1 MAGPEALS
9 SRDSQSLGKVP
20 PHSLEAEE
28 ALLGSALLSREAVSR
43 LMEEVRPADFYSPSN
58 QTVYEAMKG
67 LFDTG
72 KPIDTVTVS
81 ELIFKDSKNS
91 KSINASYIAR
101 LVDNVPS
108 SANFERYIEIV
119 LEHSHRRKLLK
130 ASGRIELLAMAM
142 DKEIHSVLDEAEQT
156 IFTASDDAI
165 GDGLVGVNDVLEDAI
180 ERIEE
185 IENRGTGLSGLPTYF
200 SDLDYYLSGLQEGNL
215 VVLASRPSMGKSSLG
230 LNIATNASKEDKVV
244 AFFSLEMTKEEL
256 VQRVL
261 FSEAKVTSGDAR
273 NGQLGPEKWSRV
285 VEAASKVNSL
295 PLYFDDAPVI
305 TVTDIRAKSRRL
317 KSSKGLDLIIV
328 DYLQLMSGRLRA
340 ENRQV
345 EVSEISRSLKILARE
360 LECPVVALSQLS
372 RNLEQRQDKRPMLSD
387 LRESGSIEQDADVV
401 MFLYR
406 DEVYDM
412 ESPDQGMAEVL
423 VAKHRSG
430 PTGKVKLAWL
440 KHYTRFSDMARNTDS
455 PPSEEY

>member
-28 ALLGSALLSREAVSR
+28 ALLGSALLSRDAVSR

-165 GDGLVGVNDVLEDAI
+165 GDGLVGVNDVLESAI

-230 LNIATNASKEDKVV
+230 LNIATNVAKEGKVV

-273 NGQLGPEKWSRV
+273 KGQLGAEKWSRV
-285 VEAASKVNSL
+285 VEAASKVNNL

-328 DYLQLMSGRLRA
+328 DYLQLMQSSSGD
-340 ENRQV
+340 NRQQ
-345 EVSEISRSLKILARE
+345 EIAEISRNLKNLARE
-360 LECPVVALSQLS
+360 LRVPILALSQLN
-372 RNLEQRQDKRPMLSD
+372 RAAEAREDTRPRLGD
-387 LRESGSIEQDADVV
+387 LRDTGAIEQDADIV
-401 MFLYR
+401 MMLYR
-406 DEVYDM
+406 DDYYNPGTEIPGV
-412 ESPDQGMAEVL
+412 AEVNI
-423 VAKHRSG
+423 VKNRSG
-430 PTGKVKLAWL
+430 QTGKVELF
-440 KHYTRFSDMARNTDS
+440 FSKEFTQFSNYS
-455 PPSEEY
+455 KQEQQ

>member
-28 ALLGSALLSREAVSR
+28 ALLGSALLSRDAVSR

-101 LVDNVPS
+101 LVENVPS

-165 GDGLVGVNDVLEDAI
+165 GDGLVGVNDVLESAI

-230 LNIATNASKEDKVV
+230 LNIATNVAKEDKVV

-273 NGQLGPEKWSRV
+273 KGQLGAEKWSRV
-285 VEAASKVNSL
+285 VEAASKVNNL

-328 DYLQLMSGRLRA
+328 DYLQLMQSSSGD
-340 ENRQV
+340 NRQQ
-345 EVSEISRSLKILARE
+345 EIAEISRNLKNLARE
-360 LECPVVALSQLS
+360 LRVPILALSQLN
-372 RNLEQRQDKRPMLSD
+372 RAAEAREDKRPRLGD
-387 LRESGSIEQDADVV
+387 LRESGAIEQDADIV
-401 MFLYR
+401 MMLYR
-406 DEVYDM
+406 DDYYNPGTEIPGV
-412 ESPDQGMAEVL
+412 AEVNI
-423 VAKHRSG
+423 VKNRSG
-430 PTGKVKLAWL
+430 QTGKVELF
-440 KHYTRFSDMARNTDS
+440 FSKEFTQFSNYS
-455 PPSEEY
+455 KQEQQ

>member
-1 MAGPEALS
+1 MVGPEAIS
-9 SRDSQSLGKVP
+9 SRDNQSLGKVP

-28 ALLGSALLSREAVSR
+28 ALLGSALLSRDAVSR
-43 LMEEVRPADFYSPSN
+43 LMEEVRPPDFYSPSN

-91 KSINASYIAR
+91 TSINASYIAR

-165 GDGLVGVNDVLEDAI
+165 GDGLVGVTDVLEGAI

-200 SDLDYYLSGLQEGNL
+200 TDLDNYLSGLQEGNL
-215 VVLASRPSMGKSSLG
+215 AVIASRPSMGKSSLA
-230 LNIATNASKEDKVV
+230 LNIGTNVAKEGKVV

-273 NGQLGPEKWSRV
+273 KGQLGPEKWSRV
-285 VEAASKVNSL
+285 VEAASKVNNL

-317 KSSKGLDLIIV
+317 KSAKNLDLIIV
-328 DYLQLMSGRLRA
+328 DYLQLMQSSSGD
-340 ENRQV
+340 NRQQ
-345 EVSEISRSLKILARE
+345 EIAEISRNLKNLARE
-360 LECPVVALSQLS
+360 LKVPILALSQLN
-372 RNLEQRQDKRPMLSD
+372 RAAEAREDKRPRLGD
-387 LRESGSIEQDADVV
+387 LRESGAIEQDADIV
-401 MFLYR
+401 MMLYR
-406 DEVYDM
+406 DDYYNPGTDV
-412 ESPDQGMAEVL
+412 PGVAEVNI
-423 VAKHRSG
+423 VKNRSG
-430 PTGKVKLAWL
+430 MTGKVELF
-440 KHYTRFSDMARNTDS
+440 FSKEFTQFSNYSRQ
-455 PPSEEY
+455 EQQ

>member
-1 MAGPEALS
+1 MVGPEALS
-9 SRDSQSLGKVP
+9 SRDNQSLGKVP

-28 ALLGSALLSREAVSR
+28 ALLGSALLSRDAVTR
-43 LMEEVRPADFYSPSN
+43 LMEEVKPADFYSPSN
-58 QTVYEAMKG
+58 QSVFEAMKG

-72 KPIDTVTVS
+72 NPIDTVTVS
-81 ELIFKDSKNS
+81 ELIFKDTKNS
-91 KSINASYIAR
+91 SVNASYIAR
-101 LVDNVPS
+101 LVENVPS

-130 ASGRIELLAMAM
+130 ASGRIELLAMA
-142 DKEIHSVLDEAEQT
+142 KEIHSVLDEAEQT

-165 GDGLVGVNDVLEDAI
+165 GDGLVGVNDVLESAI

-215 VVLASRPSMGKSSLG
+215 AVIASRPSMGKSSLA
-230 LNIATNASKEDKVV
+230 LNIATNVAKDGKIA

-273 NGQLGPEKWSRV
+273 KGQLGPEKWSRV

-317 KSSKGLDLIIV
+317 KSSKGLDLILV
-328 DYLQLMSGRLRA
+328 DYLQLMQSSSGD
-340 ENRQV
+340 NRQQ
-345 EVSEISRSLKILARE
+345 EIAEISRNLKNLARE
-360 LECPVVALSQLS
+360 LKVPIFALSQLN
-372 RNLEQRQDKRPMLSD
+372 RAAEAREDKRPRLGD
-387 LRESGSIEQDADVV
+387 LRESGAIEQDADIV
-401 MFLYR
+401 MMLYR
-406 DEVYDM
+406 DDYYNPGTETPGV
-412 ESPDQGMAEVL
+412 AEVNI
-423 VAKHRSG
+423 VKNRSG
-430 PTGKVKLAWL
+430 QTGKVDLF
-440 KHYTRFSDMARNTDS
+440 FSKEFTQFSNYSKQDQQ
-455 PPSEEY
+455 

>member
-1 MAGPEALS
+1 MVGPEAIS
-9 SRDSQSLGKVP
+9 SRDNQSLGKVP

-28 ALLGSALLSREAVSR
+28 ALLGSALLSRDAVSR

-91 KSINASYIAR
+91 TSINASYIAR

-165 GDGLVGVNDVLEDAI
+165 GDGLVGVTDVLEGAI

-200 SDLDYYLSGLQEGNL
+200 TDLDNYLSGLQEGNL
-215 VVLASRPSMGKSSLG
+215 AVIASRPSMGKSSLA
-230 LNIATNASKEDKVV
+230 LNIGTNVAKEGKVV

-273 NGQLGPEKWSRV
+273 KGQLGPEKWSRV
-285 VEAASKVNSL
+285 VEAASKVNNL

-317 KSSKGLDLIIV
+317 KSAKNLDLIIV
-328 DYLQLMSGRLRA
+328 DYLQLMQSSSGD
-340 ENRQV
+340 NRQQ
-345 EVSEISRSLKILARE
+345 EIAEISRNLKNLARE
-360 LECPVVALSQLS
+360 LKVPILALSQLN
-372 RNLEQRQDKRPMLSD
+372 RAAEAREDKRPRLGD
-387 LRESGSIEQDADVV
+387 LRESGAIEQDADIV
-401 MFLYR
+401 MMLYR
-406 DEVYDM
+406 DDYYNPGTDV
-412 ESPDQGMAEVL
+412 PGVAEVNI
-423 VAKHRSG
+423 VKNRSG
-430 PTGKVKLAWL
+430 MTGKVELF
-440 KHYTRFSDMARNTDS
+440 FSKEFTQFSNYARQ
-455 PPSEEY
+455 EQQ

>member
-28 ALLGSALLSREAVSR
+28 ALLGSALLSRDAVSR

-165 GDGLVGVNDVLEDAI
+165 GDGLVGVNDVLESAI

-230 LNIATNASKEDKVV
+230 LNIATNVAKEGKVV

-273 NGQLGPEKWSRV
+273 KGQLGAEKWSRV
-285 VEAASKVNSL
+285 VEAASKVNNL

-317 KSSKGLDLIIV
+317 KSSKDLDLIIV
-328 DYLQLMSGRLRA
+328 DYLQLMQSSSGD
-340 ENRQV
+340 NRQQ
-345 EVSEISRSLKILARE
+345 EIAEISRNLKNLARE
-360 LECPVVALSQLS
+360 LRVPILALSQLN
-372 RNLEQRQDKRPMLSD
+372 RAAEAREDKRPRLGD
-387 LRESGSIEQDADVV
+387 LRESGAIEQDADIV
-401 MFLYR
+401 MMLYR
-406 DEVYDM
+406 DDYYNPGTEIPGV
-412 ESPDQGMAEVL
+412 AEVNI
-423 VAKHRSG
+423 VKNRSG
-430 PTGKVKLAWL
+430 QTGKVELF
-440 KHYTRFSDMARNTDS
+440 FSKEFTQFSNYS
-455 PPSEEY
+455 KQEQQ

>member
-1 MAGPEALS
+1 MVGPEAIS
-9 SRDSQSLGKVP
+9 SRDNQSLGKVP

-28 ALLGSALLSREAVSR
+28 ALLGSALLSRDAVSR
-43 LMEEVRPADFYSPSN
+43 FMEEVRPADFYSPSN

-91 KSINASYIAR
+91 TSINASYIAR

-165 GDGLVGVNDVLEDAI
+165 GDGLVGVTDVLEGAI

-200 SDLDYYLSGLQEGNL
+200 TDLDNYLSGLQEGNL
-215 VVLASRPSMGKSSLG
+215 AVIASRPSMGKSSLA
-230 LNIATNASKEDKVV
+230 LNIGTNVAKEGKVV

-273 NGQLGPEKWSRV
+273 KGQLGPEKWSRV
-285 VEAASKVNSL
+285 VEAASKVNNL

-317 KSSKGLDLIIV
+317 KSAKNLDLIIV
-328 DYLQLMSGRLRA
+328 DYLQLMQSSSGD
-340 ENRQV
+340 NRQQ
-345 EVSEISRSLKILARE
+345 EIAEISRNLKNLARE
-360 LECPVVALSQLS
+360 LKVPILALSQLN
-372 RNLEQRQDKRPMLSD
+372 RAAEAREDKRPRLGD
-387 LRESGSIEQDADVV
+387 LRESGAIEQDADIV
-401 MFLYR
+401 MMLYR
-406 DEVYDM
+406 DDYYNPGTDV
-412 ESPDQGMAEVL
+412 PGVAEVNI
-423 VAKHRSG
+423 VKNRSG
-430 PTGKVKLAWL
+430 MTGKVELF
-440 KHYTRFSDMARNTDS
+440 FSKEFTQFSNYSRQ
-455 PPSEEY
+455 EQQ

>member
-1 MAGPEALS
+1 MVGPEAIS
-9 SRDSQSLGKVP
+9 SRDNQSLGKVP

-28 ALLGSALLSREAVSR
+28 ALLGSALLSRDAVSR

-91 KSINASYIAR
+91 PAINASYIAR

-165 GDGLVGVNDVLEDAI
+165 GDGLVGVNDVLEGAI

-185 IENRGTGLSGLPTYF
+185 IENLGTGLSGLPPYF
-200 SDLDYYLSGLQEGNL
+200 TDLDNYLSGLQDGNL
-215 VVLASRPSMGKSSLG
+215 AVIASRPSMGKSSLA
-230 LNIATNASKEDKVV
+230 LNIGTSVAKEGKVV

-273 NGQLGPEKWSRV
+273 KGQLGPEKWSRV
-285 VEAASKVNSL
+285 VEAASKVNNL

-317 KSSKGLDLIIV
+317 KSAKGLDLIIV
-328 DYLQLMSGRLRA
+328 DYLQLMQSTSRD
-340 ENRQV
+340 NRQQ
-345 EVSEISRSLKILARE
+345 EIAEISRNLKNLARE
-360 LECPVVALSQLS
+360 LKVPILALSQLN
-372 RNLEQRQDKRPMLSD
+372 RAAEAREDKRPRLGD
-387 LRESGSIEQDADVV
+387 LRESGAIEQDADIV
-401 MFLYR
+401 MMLYR
-406 DEVYDM
+406 DDYYNPGTDIPGV
-412 ESPDQGMAEVL
+412 AEVNI
-423 VAKHRSG
+423 VKNRSG
-430 PTGKVKLAWL
+430 MTGKVELF
-440 KHYTRFSDMARNTDS
+440 FSKEFTQFSNYSRQ
-455 PPSEEY
+455 EQQ

>member
-1 MAGPEALS
+1 MVGPEAIS
-9 SRDSQSLGKVP
+9 SRDNQSLGKVP

-28 ALLGSALLSREAVSR
+28 ALLGSALLSRDAVSR

-91 KSINASYIAR
+91 TSINASYIAR

-165 GDGLVGVNDVLEDAI
+165 GDGLVGVTDVLEGAI

-200 SDLDYYLSGLQEGNL
+200 TDLDNYLSGLQEGNL
-215 VVLASRPSMGKSSLG
+215 AVIASRPSMGKSSLA
-230 LNIATNASKEDKVV
+230 LNIGTNVAKEGKVV

-273 NGQLGPEKWSRV
+273 KGQLGPEKWSRV
-285 VEAASKVNSL
+285 VEAASKVNNL

-317 KSSKGLDLIIV
+317 KSAKNLDLIIV
-328 DYLQLMSGRLRA
+328 DYLQLMQSSSRD
-340 ENRQV
+340 NRQQ
-345 EVSEISRSLKILARE
+345 EIAEISRNLKNLARE
-360 LECPVVALSQLS
+360 LKVPIIALSQLN
-372 RNLEQRQDKRPMLSD
+372 RAAEAREDKRPRLGD
-387 LRESGSIEQDADVV
+387 LRESGAIEQDADIV
-401 MFLYR
+401 MMLYR
-406 DEVYDM
+406 DDYYNPATETPGV
-412 ESPDQGMAEVL
+412 AEVNI
-423 VAKHRSG
+423 VKHRSG
-430 PTGKVKLAWL
+430 STGKVDLYFSKE
-440 KHYTRFSDMARNTDS
+440 YTQFSNYSRQQD
-455 PPSEEY
+455 

>member
-1 MAGPEALS
+1 MVGPEAIS
-9 SRDSQSLGKVP
+9 SRDNQSLGKVP

-28 ALLGSALLSREAVSR
+28 ALLGSALLSRDAVSR

-91 KSINASYIAR
+91 TSINASYIAR

-119 LEHSHRRKLLK
+119 LEQSHRRKLLK

-165 GDGLVGVNDVLEDAI
+165 GDGLVGVTDVLEGAI

-200 SDLDYYLSGLQEGNL
+200 TDLDNYLSGLQEGNL
-215 VVLASRPSMGKSSLG
+215 AVIASRPSMGKSSLA
-230 LNIATNASKEDKVV
+230 LNIGTNVAKEGKVV

-273 NGQLGPEKWSRV
+273 KGQLGPEKWSRV
-285 VEAASKVNSL
+285 VEAASKVNNL

-317 KSSKGLDLIIV
+317 KSAKNLDLIIV
-328 DYLQLMSGRLRA
+328 DYLQLMQSSSGD
-340 ENRQV
+340 NRQQ
-345 EVSEISRSLKILARE
+345 EIAEISRNLKNLARE
-360 LECPVVALSQLS
+360 LKVPILALSQLN
-372 RNLEQRQDKRPMLSD
+372 RAAEAREDKRPRLGD
-387 LRESGSIEQDADVV
+387 LRESGAIEQDADIV
-401 MFLYR
+401 MMLYR
-406 DEVYDM
+406 DDYYNPGTDV
-412 ESPDQGMAEVL
+412 PGVAEVNI
-423 VAKHRSG
+423 VKNRSG
-430 PTGKVKLAWL
+430 MTGKVELF
-440 KHYTRFSDMARNTDS
+440 FSKEFTQFSNYSRQ
-455 PPSEEY
+455 EQQ

>member
-1 MAGPEALS
+1 MVGPEALS
-9 SRDSQSLGKVP
+9 SRDTQSLGKVP

-28 ALLGSALLSREAVSR
+28 ALLGSALLSRDAVSR

-81 ELIFKDSKNS
+81 ELIFKDSKDS

-165 GDGLVGVNDVLEDAI
+165 GDGLVAVNDVLEGAI
-180 ERIEE
+180 ERIED
-185 IENRGTGLSGLPTYF
+185 IENLGTGLSGLPTYF

-215 VVLASRPSMGKSSLG
+215 IVLASRPSMGKSSLG
-230 LNIATNASKEDKVV
+230 LNISTNASKEGKVV

-273 NGQLGPEKWSRV
+273 KGQLGPERWSRV

-295 PLYFDDAPVI
+295 PLYFDDAPII

-317 KSSKGLDLIIV
+317 KSSKGLDLIVV
-328 DYLQLMSGRLRA
+328 DYLQLMQSSSGD
-340 ENRQV
+340 NRQQ
-345 EVSEISRSLKILARE
+345 EIAEISRNLKNLARE
-360 LECPVVALSQLS
+360 LRVPILALSQLN
-372 RNLEQRQDKRPMLSD
+372 RAAEAREDKRPRLGD
-387 LRESGSIEQDADVV
+387 LRESGAIEQDADIV
-401 MFLYR
+401 MMLYR
-406 DEVYDM
+406 DDYYNPGTEIPGV
-412 ESPDQGMAEVL
+412 AEVNI
-423 VAKHRSG
+423 VKNRSG
-430 PTGKVKLAWL
+430 QTGKVELF
-440 KHYTRFSDMARNTDS
+440 FSKEFTQFSNYS
-455 PPSEEY
+455 KQEQQ

>member
-1 MAGPEALS
+1 MVGPEAIS
-9 SRDSQSLGKVP
+9 SRDNQSLGKVP

-28 ALLGSALLSREAVSR
+28 ALLGSALLSRDAVSR

-72 KPIDTVTVS
+72 NPIDTVTVS

-91 KSINASYIAR
+91 TSINASYIAR

-165 GDGLVGVNDVLEDAI
+165 GDGLVGVTDVLEGAI

-200 SDLDYYLSGLQEGNL
+200 TDLDNYLSGLQDGNL
-215 VVLASRPSMGKSSLG
+215 AVIASRPSMGKSSLA
-230 LNIATNASKEDKVV
+230 LNIGTSVAKEGKVV

-273 NGQLGPEKWSRV
+273 KGQLGPEKWSRV
-285 VEAASKVNSL
+285 VEAASKVNNL

-317 KSSKGLDLIIV
+317 KSAKNLDLIIV
-328 DYLQLMSGRLRA
+328 DYLQLMQSSSRD
-340 ENRQV
+340 NRQQ
-345 EVSEISRSLKILARE
+345 EIAEISRNLKNLARE
-360 LECPVVALSQLS
+360 LKVPILALSQLN
-372 RNLEQRQDKRPMLSD
+372 RAAEAREDKRPRLGD
-387 LRESGSIEQDADVV
+387 LRESGAIEQDADIV
-401 MFLYR
+401 MMLYR
-406 DEVYDM
+406 DDYYNPGTDV
-412 ESPDQGMAEVL
+412 PGVAEVNI
-423 VAKHRSG
+423 VKNRSG
-430 PTGKVKLAWL
+430 MTGKVELF
-440 KHYTRFSDMARNTDS
+440 FSKEFTQFSNYSRQ
-455 PPSEEY
+455 EQQ

>member
-9 SRDSQSLGKVP
+9 SRDNQSLGKVP

-28 ALLGSALLSREAVSR
+28 ALLGSALLSRDAVSR

-91 KSINASYIAR
+91 TSINASYIAR

-165 GDGLVGVNDVLEDAI
+165 GDGLVGVTDVLEGAI

-200 SDLDYYLSGLQEGNL
+200 TDLDNYLSGLQDGNL
-215 VVLASRPSMGKSSLG
+215 AVIASRPSMGKSSLA
-230 LNIATNASKEDKVV
+230 LNIGTNVAKEGKVV

-273 NGQLGPEKWSRV
+273 KGQLGPEKWSRV
-285 VEAASKVNSL
+285 VEAASKVNNL

-317 KSSKGLDLIIV
+317 KSAKNLDLIIV
-328 DYLQLMSGRLRA
+328 DYLQLMQSSSRD
-340 ENRQV
+340 NRQQ
-345 EVSEISRSLKILARE
+345 EIAEISRNLKNLARE
-360 LECPVVALSQLS
+360 LKVPILALSQLN
-372 RNLEQRQDKRPMLSD
+372 RAAEAREDKRPRLGD
-387 LRESGSIEQDADVV
+387 LRESGAIEQDADIV
-401 MFLYR
+401 MMLYR
-406 DEVYDM
+406 DDYYNPGTDV
-412 ESPDQGMAEVL
+412 PGVAEVNI
-423 VAKHRSG
+423 VKNRSG
-430 PTGKVKLAWL
+430 MTGKVELF
-440 KHYTRFSDMARNTDS
+440 FSKEFTQFSNYSRQ
-455 PPSEEY
+455 EQQ

>member
-1 MAGPEALS
+1 MVGPEAIS
-9 SRDSQSLGKVP
+9 SRDNQSLGKVP

-28 ALLGSALLSREAVSR
+28 ALLGSALLSRDAVSR
-43 LMEEVRPADFYSPSN
+43 LMEEVRPLDFYSPSN

-91 KSINASYIAR
+91 TSINASYIAR

-165 GDGLVGVNDVLEDAI
+165 GDGLVGVTDVLEGAI

-185 IENRGTGLSGLPTYF
+185 IENRGTGLSGLATYF
-200 SDLDYYLSGLQEGNL
+200 TDLDNYLSGLQEGNL
-215 VVLASRPSMGKSSLG
+215 AVIASRPSMGKSSLA
-230 LNIATNASKEDKVV
+230 LNIGTNVAKEGKVV

-273 NGQLGPEKWSRV
+273 KGQLGPEKWSRV
-285 VEAASKVNSL
+285 VEAASKVNNL

-317 KSSKGLDLIIV
+317 KSAKNLDLIIV
-328 DYLQLMSGRLRA
+328 DYLQLMQSSSGD
-340 ENRQV
+340 NRQQ
-345 EVSEISRSLKILARE
+345 EIAEISRNLKNLARE
-360 LECPVVALSQLS
+360 LKVPILALSQLN
-372 RNLEQRQDKRPMLSD
+372 RAAEAREDKRPRLGD
-387 LRESGSIEQDADVV
+387 LRESGAIEQDADIV
-401 MFLYR
+401 MMLYR
-406 DEVYDM
+406 DDYYNPGTDV
-412 ESPDQGMAEVL
+412 PGVAEVNI
-423 VAKHRSG
+423 VKNRSG
-430 PTGKVKLAWL
+430 MTGKVELF
-440 KHYTRFSDMARNTDS
+440 FSKEFTQFSNYSRQ
-455 PPSEEY
+455 EQQ

>member
-28 ALLGSALLSREAVSR
+28 ALLGSALLSRDAVSR

-165 GDGLVGVNDVLEDAI
+165 GDGLVGVNDVLESAI

-230 LNIATNASKEDKVV
+230 LNIATNVAKEGKVV

-273 NGQLGPEKWSRV
+273 KGQLGAEKWSRV
-285 VEAASKVNSL
+285 VEAASKVNNL

-328 DYLQLMSGRLRA
+328 DYLQLMQSSSGD
-340 ENRQV
+340 NRQQ
-345 EVSEISRSLKILARE
+345 EIAEISRNLKNLARE
-360 LECPVVALSQLS
+360 LRVPILALSQLN
-372 RNLEQRQDKRPMLSD
+372 RAAEAREDKRPRLGD
-387 LRESGSIEQDADVV
+387 LRESGAIEQDADIV
-401 MFLYR
+401 MMLYR
-406 DEVYDM
+406 DDYYNPGTEIPGV
-412 ESPDQGMAEVL
+412 AEVNI
-423 VAKHRSG
+423 VKNRSG
-430 PTGKVKLAWL
+430 QTGKVELF
-440 KHYTRFSDMARNTDS
+440 FSKEFTQFSNYS
-455 PPSEEY
+455 KQEQQ

>member
-28 ALLGSALLSREAVSR
+28 ALLGSALLSRDAVSR

-165 GDGLVGVNDVLEDAI
+165 GDGLVGVNDVLESAI

-230 LNIATNASKEDKVV
+230 LNIATNVAKEGKVV

-273 NGQLGPEKWSRV
+273 KGQLGAEKWSRV

-328 DYLQLMSGRLRA
+328 DYLQLMQSSSGD
-340 ENRQV
+340 NRQQ
-345 EVSEISRSLKILARE
+345 EIAEISRNLKNLARE
-360 LECPVVALSQLS
+360 LRVPILALSQLN
-372 RNLEQRQDKRPMLSD
+372 RAAEAREDKRPRLGD
-387 LRESGSIEQDADVV
+387 LRESGAIEQDADIV
-401 MFLYR
+401 MMLYR
-406 DEVYDM
+406 DDYYNPGTEIPGV
-412 ESPDQGMAEVL
+412 AEVNI
-423 VAKHRSG
+423 VKNRSG
-430 PTGKVKLAWL
+430 QTGKVELF
-440 KHYTRFSDMARNTDS
+440 FSKEFTQFSNYS
-455 PPSEEY
+455 KQEQQ

>member
-1 MAGPEALS
+1 MVGPEALS
-9 SRDSQSLGKVP
+9 SRDTQSLGKVP

-28 ALLGSALLSREAVSR
+28 ALLGSALLSRDAVSR

-165 GDGLVGVNDVLEDAI
+165 GDGLVGVNDVLEGAI

-215 VVLASRPSMGKSSLG
+215 IVLASRPSMGKSSLG
-230 LNIATNASKEDKVV
+230 LNISTNASKDDKVV

-273 NGQLGPEKWSRV
+273 KGQLGPEKWSRV

-317 KSSKGLDLIIV
+317 KSSKGLDLIVV
-328 DYLQLMSGRLRA
+328 DYLQLMQSSSGD
-340 ENRQV
+340 NRQQ
-345 EVSEISRSLKILARE
+345 EIAEISRNLKNLARE
-360 LECPVVALSQLS
+360 LRVPILALSQLN
-372 RNLEQRQDKRPMLSD
+372 RAAEAREDKRPRLGD
-387 LRESGSIEQDADVV
+387 LRESGAIEQDADIV
-401 MFLYR
+401 MMLYR
-406 DEVYDM
+406 DDYYNPGTEIPGV
-412 ESPDQGMAEVL
+412 AEVNI
-423 VAKHRSG
+423 VKNRSG
-430 PTGKVKLAWL
+430 QTGKVELF
-440 KHYTRFSDMARNTDS
+440 FSKEFTQFSNYS
-455 PPSEEY
+455 KQEQQ

>member
-28 ALLGSALLSREAVSR
+28 ALLGSALLSRDAVSR

-165 GDGLVGVNDVLEDAI
+165 GDGLVGVNDVLEGAI

-230 LNIATNASKEDKVV
+230 LNIATNVSKEGKFV

-273 NGQLGPEKWSRV
+273 KGQLGPEKWSRV

-328 DYLQLMSGRLRA
+328 DYLQLMQSSSGD
-340 ENRQV
+340 NRQQ
-345 EVSEISRSLKILARE
+345 EIAEISRNLKNLARE
-360 LECPVVALSQLS
+360 LRVPILALSQLN
-372 RNLEQRQDKRPMLSD
+372 RAAEAREDKRPRLGD
-387 LRESGSIEQDADVV
+387 LRESGAIEQDADIV
-401 MFLYR
+401 MMLYR
-406 DEVYDM
+406 DDYYNPGTEIPGV
-412 ESPDQGMAEVL
+412 AEVNI
-423 VAKHRSG
+423 VKNRSG
-430 PTGKVKLAWL
+430 QTGKVELF
-440 KHYTRFSDMARNTDS
+440 FSKEFTQFSNYS
-455 PPSEEY
+455 KKEQQ

>member
-9 SRDSQSLGKVP
+9 SRDGQSLGKVP

-28 ALLGSALLSREAVSR
+28 ALLGSALLSRDAVSR

-165 GDGLVGVNDVLEDAI
+165 GDGLVGVNDVLESAI

-230 LNIATNASKEDKVV
+230 LNIATNVAKEDKVV

-273 NGQLGPEKWSRV
+273 KGQLGAEKWSRV
-285 VEAASKVNSL
+285 VEAASKVNNL

-328 DYLQLMSGRLRA
+328 DYLQLMQSSSGD
-340 ENRQV
+340 NRQQ
-345 EVSEISRSLKILARE
+345 EIAEISRNLKNLARE
-360 LECPVVALSQLS
+360 LRVPILALSQLN
-372 RNLEQRQDKRPMLSD
+372 RAAEAREDKRPRLGD
-387 LRESGSIEQDADVV
+387 LRESGAIEQDADIV
-401 MFLYR
+401 MMLYR
-406 DEVYDM
+406 DDYYNPGTEIPGV
-412 ESPDQGMAEVL
+412 AEVNI
-423 VAKHRSG
+423 VKNRSG
-430 PTGKVKLAWL
+430 QTGKVELF
-440 KHYTRFSDMARNTDS
+440 FSKEFTQFSNYS
-455 PPSEEY
+455 KQEQQ